1 MFFKKCILKIVS
13 RLKSKG
19 DKKNEQNECFLEAY
33 AAAVFLL
40 FSVQNLFFA
49 QI

>member
-19 DKKNEQNECFLEAY
+19 GKKNEQNECFLGAY